1 MLPEIAPGA
10 AHRAGLRDRAVDSL
24 SPAISLFSNGFGV
37 LTAAQATAEFSNSDQ
52 LGLSFFASVLVHLV
66 VILGVTFTVPKVREM
81 YSLPTLEI
89 TLVQAESEQAP
100 TDAEFLAQANQAGG
114 GTSDNQEVA
123 RNPLP
128 VREIGEVSRE
138 LPVMRLPPQPKV
150 SSPQEATEFMS
161 QDQARKKVA
170 YESEPERMDPQTA
183 PESLG
188 FESRPDPAE
197 ERTRLIAE
205 IDRVWNEYQQR
216 PKHKFLNARTRE
228 YKYATYMKAWEAK
241 VERIGNLNYPEE
253 AKRRGLS
260 GQLRLDVALNADGS
274 VYAIIIRR
282 SSGYTLLDDAAK
294 RIVYLAAPFAPFP
307 PNIRAETDILHITR
321 TWRFNDGALSSRN

>member
-1 MLPEIAPGA
+1 M
-10 AHRAGLRDRAVDSL
+10 
-24 SPAISLFSNGFGV
+24 
-37 LTAAQATAEFSNSDQ
+37 TTAQATAEFSSNDQ
-52 LGLSFFASVLVHLV
+52 LGLSFFASTLVHLV
-66 VILGVTFTVPKVREM
+66 VILGVTFTIPKVREM
-81 YSLPTLEI
+81 YNLPTLEI
-89 TLVQAESEQAP
+89 TLVQAESEHAP
-100 TDAEFLAQANQAGG
+100 DDAEFLAQANQAGG
-114 GTSDNQEVA
+114 GTSDNQDVA

-128 VREIGEVSRE
+128 VREIGEVNNE
-138 LPVMRLPPQPKV
+138 MPVMRLPPQPKI
-150 SSPQEATEFMS
+150 SSPQEATELMT
-161 QDQARKKVA
+161 QEEARKKVA
-170 YESEPERMDPQTA
+170 KVEPEHQKADPQTV

-188 FESRPDPAE
+188 FENRPDPSE

-274 VYAIIIRR
+274 VYTVTVRR

-294 RIVYLAAPFAPFP
+294 RIVQLAAPFAPFP
-307 PNIRAETDILHITR
+307 PNIRSEIDILHITR
-321 TWRFNDGALSSRN
+321 TWRFNEGALSSRN